1 MELRD
6 AQVSLETDHHI
17 IRGTLQLPRDGF
29 RSRVT
34 DYLNSKAD
42 EFLPIT
48 DAEVSPRERPHEI
61 RTVPFL
67 AVAVRHVILAT
78 DIGLSDV

>member
-6 AQVSLETDHHI
+6 ARVTLETEHHVI
-17 IRGTLQLPRDGF
+17 TGTVQLPRDGF
-29 RSRVT
+29 RSRVS

-42 EFLPIT
+42 EFLPVT
-48 DAEVSPRERPHEI
+48 DAEVTPRDRPEGGRH
-61 RTVPFL
+61 VPFL

-78 DIGLSDV
+78 DDALVE

>member
-6 AQVSLETDHHI
+6 ARVSLETDHHLI
-17 IRGTLQLPRDGF
+17 TGTVQLPRDGF

-42 EFLPIT
+42 EFLPVT
-48 DAEVSPRERPHEI
+48 DAEITPRGHPEGGQH
-61 RTVPFL
+61 VPFL
-67 AVAVRHVILAT
+67 AVSVRHVILAT
-78 DIGLSDV
+78 DVGPEE

>member
-6 AQVSLETDHHI
+6 ARVSLETDHHLI
-17 IRGTLQLPRDGF
+17 TGTVQLPRDGF

-42 EFLPIT
+42 EFLAVT
-48 DAEVSPRERPHEI
+48 DAEVTPRDRPEGGER
-61 RTVPFL
+61 VAFL
-67 AVAVRHVILAT
+67 AVSVRHVILAT
-78 DIGLSDV
+78 DIDPEE

>member
-6 AQVSLETDHHI
+6 ARVSLETEHHLI
-17 IRGTLQLPRDGF
+17 TGTVQLPRDGF

-42 EFLPIT
+42 EFLPVT
-48 DAEVSPRERPHEI
+48 DAEVTPRARPEAAEQ
-61 RTVPFL
+61 VGFL
-67 AVAVRHVILAT
+67 AVSVRHVILAT
-78 DIGLSDV
+78 DVGPEE

>member
-6 AQVSLETDHHI
+6 ARVSLETDHHLI
-17 IRGTLQLPRDGF
+17 TGTLQLPRDGF

-42 EFLPIT
+42 EFLPVT
-48 DAEVSPRERPHEI
+48 DAEVAPRDRPGEG

-67 AVAVRHVILAT
+67 AVAVRHVIIAT
-78 DIGLSDV
+78 DIGAAGE